1 MERKEMDRINRIIC
15 YEDLLNKCTKTIK
28 ELEDAL
34 EHYREIRG
42 DMDLLEKY
50 YTGPEWKEDYDAD
63 DAGLLPEYLKRGVLS
78 QDGIELLLEADRD
91 VQEDMKTL

>member
-15 YEDLLNKCTKTIK
+15 YEDLLTKCTKAIR
-28 ELEDAL
+28 ELEEAL
-34 EHYREIRG
+34 DHYREIRG